1 MGRTYHFDED
11 KPRQSKEDLKRARRE
26 RSKSRRIQPDER
38 PKRFSEKV
46 DKDDEKDLS
55 WD

>member
-1 MGRTYHFDED
+1 MGKTYHFDED
-11 KPRQSKEDLKRARRE
+11 EPRRDKERLKQARRE

-46 DKDDEKDLS
+46 EKDDEKDLS

>member
-1 MGRTYHFDED
+1 MGKTYHFDED
-11 KPRQSKEDLKRARRE
+11 KPRQNKEALKQARRD

-38 PKRFSEKV
+38 PKRFPEKV
-46 DKDDEKDLS
+46 EKDDEKDLS